1 MTRRELTSFNK
12 PRDYANSQHN
22 NYNKDY
28 SSYRNYNS
36 SGAGNY
42 PPQQQSNSGNPI
54 GQPNAHHRA
63 YPNAGNLTNSG
74 GHPIGKGNSL
84 SGASTLGANR
94 PPEANLAKAAQQS
107 IGGGSGGVGQHPV
120 HRSDSSERSSSPQ
133 IGDCLANT
141 GSNDKLFSKWVPPS
155 VNSRNENLTPDDR
168 NNIVFRRV
176 RG

>member
-12 PRDYANSQHN
+12 TASNRDYANSQHN

-28 SSYRNYNS
+28 NSSYRNYNN

-42 PPQQQSNSGNPI
+42 QQQ
-54 GQPNAHHRA
+54 QPNSNANHHRA
-63 YPNAGNLTNSG
+63 YINSSLTPA
-74 GHPIGKGNSL
+74 GHPISQGQNSVSL
-84 SGASTLGANR
+84 NSASTLSANR
-94 PPEANLAKAAQQS
+94 PPEANLAKAQQS
-107 IGGGSGGVGQHPV
+107 AGGPQNV

-133 IGDCLANT
+133 IGDCLANS

-155 VNSRNENLTPDDR
+155 VNSRTEILTTDDR